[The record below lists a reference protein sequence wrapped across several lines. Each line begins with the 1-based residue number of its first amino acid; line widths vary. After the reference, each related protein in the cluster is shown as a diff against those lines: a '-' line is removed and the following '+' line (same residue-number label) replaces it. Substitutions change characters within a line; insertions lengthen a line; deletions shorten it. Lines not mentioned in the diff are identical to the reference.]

1 MIKKILLAVLVALPM
16 SVAAQKFGV
25 VSAEQIFAGMPET
38 AEIQKKLGE
47 ASKQY
52 EDEYAKLQEE
62 MNKKFAEYQA
72 HLEDANTPQSI
83 KDRRLQEIQEMDKK
97 AQQFLQTAQQDLQR
111 QQQQL
116 MQPIQEK
123 LLNAIKIVGAEQNLV
138 MVFPAE
144 VPVYVSTDV
153 VDITSL
159 VMKAVGATAPAA
171 PTATPAN

>member
-25 VSAEQIFAGMPET
+25 VSAEQIFASMPET

-62 MNKKFAEYQA
+62 MNKKFSEYQA
-72 HLEDANTPQSI
+72 LMDDANTPQSI
-83 KDRRLQEIQEMDKK
+83 KDRRLQDIQEMDKK

-116 MQPIQEK
+116 MQPVQEK
-123 LLNAIKIVGAEQNLV
+123 LFNAIKTVGAEQNLV

-144 VPVYVSTDV
+144 SPLYVSTEV
-153 VDITSL
+153 IDITPM
-159 VMKAVGATAPAA
+159 VMTAVGAVAPAA
-171 PTATPAN
+171 PVAPVQ